1 MPRIRVPARPSNN
14 QNGFQP
20 NGFSPL
26 DNFFLGVGV
35 LFQICGLFLAWIG
48 KPPYFLL
55 TFLFLGLYYLALL
68 TLKLFINLRQMRVK
82 LNVPR
87 PKVHTKIP
95 LPRASIRLPHFRLPH
110 LPSFHLP
117 RLHVQIPSLP
127 FPRISGSVFRFLLLS
142 FAFLASFAIPWF
154 YVFKD
159 LPKASELTN
168 RSQELSTRIYD
179 RNGTLLYKFYKEE
192 NRTLLKLNEIPLFA
206 RQATIAI
213 EDADFYSHTG
223 FSFRGIARA
232 VVRNTTRGE
241 TTGGSTITQQLVKN
255 ALLSP
260 EKTLSRKAKEL
271 VLAVQTELHYPKDQI
286 LEMYMNEIAFG
297 GNTYGI
303 EEASQTYF
311 GKSAKDL
318 TLGESALL
326 AGLPKAPTTYSPFGV
341 NPTLAKAR
349 QYEVLSRMVQQGY
362 ITQLQAEEAINQELV
377 YAPQR
382 TDIKAPHFVMYVKQ
396 LLAEKYGEQ
405 AVEQGGLN
413 VITSLDLN
421 IQENAQA
428 IVADETAKI
437 KNLGISNGAAMVT
450 DPETG
455 EILAMVGSRDYF
467 DAAADGNF
475 NVATALRQP
484 GSSIKP
490 LNYAYGIESK
500 RYTAASLISD
510 SPIVYHTRGSE
521 PYAPRNYDNRFRGNV
536 TLRTSLASSLN
547 VPAVKV
553 LASYGVTKMIEQ
565 GTRMGITT
573 WTSPE
578 RYGLSLTLG
587 GGEVKLS
594 DMTVLYGTFAN
605 YGKTVRLVPILSVTD
620 SKGVVLE
627 DKTCAEKSSSIVS
640 KLISKV
646 YAAEAPAT
654 SPCSY
659 QSLDERV
666 AYIIT
671 DILKDNAARTP
682 AFGPNSL
689 LNIPGHTE
697 VAVKTGTT
705 QNLRDNWAIGYT
717 KDYVVAAW
725 VGNNDNTPMRYVA
738 SGITGATPIWHNIM
752 KGLLADKPV
761 ENWHL
766 PAGISSQQICPTTG
780 TLPCE
785 GCGGKTEYFL
795 PGTEPTAH
803 CVVKSEEEKKAED
816 EARQNGEEPLPNGD
830 PAPQD

>member
-1 MPRIRVPARPSNN
+1 MPRIRVTAPRPNN
-14 QNGFQP
+14 L

-35 LFQICGLFLAWIG
+35 LFQLCGLFLAWIG

-55 TFLFLGLYYLALL
+55 TFLFLGLYYLGLL
-68 TLKLFINLRQMRVK
+68 TFKLLINLRRVK
-82 LNVPR
+82 LRTPRVPVLPIPRLTFPDLPIPRFPAIRR
-87 PKVHTKIP
+87 P
-95 LPRASIRLPHFRLPH
+95 RFYRNAASSAYIKF
-110 LPSFHLP
+110 PSFLV
-117 RLHVQIPSLP
+117 RLLAPSTLK
-127 FPRISGSVFRFLLLS
+127 FLLLS

-179 RNGTLLYKFYKEE
+179 RNGNLLYKFYKEE

-241 TTGGSTITQQLVKN
+241 RSGGSTITQQLVKN
-255 ALLSP
+255 ALLTP
-260 EKTLSRKAKEL
+260 EKTFSRKAKEL
-271 VLAVQTELHYPKDQI
+271 VLAIQTELHYPKDQI
-286 LEMYMNEIAFG
+286 LEMYMNEVAFG
-297 GNTYGI
+297 GSSYGI

-311 GKSAKDL
+311 AKSAADL
-318 TLGESALL
+318 TLAESALL
-326 AGLPKAPTTYSPFGV
+326 AGLPKAPTTYSPFGAK
-341 NPTLAKAR
+341 PELAKTR
-349 QYEVLSRMVQQGY
+349 QYEVLSRMVQDGY
-362 ITQLQAEEAINQELV
+362 ITQLQAEEAVNQKLV
-377 YAPQR
+377 FAPQR

-405 AVEQGGLN
+405 AVEQGGLS
-413 VITSLDLN
+413 VTTSLDQNL
-421 IQENAQA
+421 QEMAQGV
-428 IVADETAKI
+428 VAEETQEV

-450 DPETG
+450 DPESG
-455 EILAMVGSRDYF
+455 EVLAMVGSRDYF
-467 DAAADGNF
+467 DETNNDGNF
-475 NVATALRQP
+475 NVTTALRQP

-490 LNYAYGIESK
+490 LNYAYALESK
-500 RYTAASLISD
+500 RYTPASLISD
-510 SPIVYHTRGSE
+510 SPVVYSVAGSE
-521 PYAPRNYDNRFRGNV
+521 PYAPRNYDNQFRGNV
-536 TLRTSLASSLN
+536 TLRTALGSSLN

-553 LASYGVTKMIEQ
+553 LASYGVAKMIEQ
-565 GTRMGITT
+565 GSRMGITT

-587 GGEVKLS
+587 GGEVKMT
-594 DMTVLYGTFAN
+594 DMTVLYGSFAN
-605 YGKTVRLVPILSVTD
+605 YGKTVKLMPILTVTNF
-620 SKGVVLE
+620 KGVVLE
-627 DKTCAEKSSSIVS
+627 NRSCATEDKSILS
-640 KLISKV
+640 WLKFKAR
-646 YAAEAPAT
+646 AAEAPAT
-654 SPCSY
+654 NPCAH

-666 AYIIT
+666 AFTIT

-682 AFGPNSL
+682 AFGPSSL
-689 LNIPGHTE
+689 LNIPGHPE

-725 VGNNDNTPMRYVA
+725 VGNNDNTPMKYVA
-738 SGITGATPIWHNIM
+738 SGVTGATPIWAQIM
-752 KGLLADKPV
+752 TNLLQNKPV
-761 ENWHL
+761 DDWQL
-766 PAGISSQQICPTTG
+766 PAGISSQEICPATG

-785 GCGGKTEYFL
+785 GCTGKTEYFL

-803 CVVKSEEEKKAED
+803 CVVKKEEEKKEG
-816 EARQNGEEPLPNGD
+816 EEGQNGEELLPNGD
-830 PAPQD
+830 PAPNP